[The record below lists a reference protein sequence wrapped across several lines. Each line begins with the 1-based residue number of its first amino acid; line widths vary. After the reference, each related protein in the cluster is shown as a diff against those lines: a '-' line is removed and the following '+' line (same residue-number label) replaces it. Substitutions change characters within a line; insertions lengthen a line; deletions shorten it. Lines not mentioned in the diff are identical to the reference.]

1 MLITSSYSSQACE
14 NESTI
19 SISVLRCLSSG
30 HGSLVSFRE
39 LYGNNLGGK
48 IPEELGNLEEL
59 VSMDLYGNRLHGGI
73 PRSFGKLSSL
83 KFL

>member
-1 MLITSSYSSQACE
+1 MRKRPFQYLYFDACKL
-14 NESTI
+14 T
-19 SISVLRCLSSG
+19 G
-30 HGSLVSFRE
+30 HGSLVSFVFRE

-59 VSMDLYGNRLHGGI
+59 VSVDLYGNRLHGGI
-73 PRSFGKLSSL
+73 PRSFGKLRSL